1 MSRNLRALAVMMSL
15 TSMTFGQVLYN
26 VSGTVLLED
35 SVGVGTHENVKIK
48 FYNLPSMVVEDSTVS
63 QNSGAYSINVSPG
76 YYLVEWTKDGYVP
89 WELGG
94 LSLAASTVLDE
105 VTLIPGEV
113 MEVSGDVS
121 GTWTTSFVYYV
132 MGDITVPGGDS
143 LTINP
148 GVRVKFSEGTGLTC
162 YGKLKALG
170 TADEHVL
177 FTSREPTPLP
187 GDWSYITLG
196 TSYNTLTYVDYEWA
210 TGGINAFGASGTL
223 IDHLTI
229 NGTLSLTASGMSF
242 SSSSSLTLTNN
253 YIAVAG
259 EKGIGAADATNSVI
273 SDNTIITPAYGI
285 NAPNCTSCEIDGNT
299 ITTGDNTTG
308 PGHGIYTPSSEQ
320 ITIINNQIVADEHGI
335 YAPGSFKTQIL
346 NNRITGRLNYNGIDF
361 TSSDSS
367 YIYRNNLHRT
377 FYNGDNGSWQ
387 YLING
392 DGSEGS
398 IIRRD
403 TLIYNSTR
411 TWSYEN
417 MFLRCEKA
425 IVDSNSFDITI
436 YGWNNYLIYDDNSS
450 DILENKIVIN
460 SDHNYEG
467 YVIRSGSSIVY
478 TNRIERNS
486 ITYDYMGD
494 NRTQYAIWTQNN
506 TIVRNNSISADYLQR
521 AIYVMSNCVVDSNT
535 ITGDYD
541 QQGLIYIAGDT
552 VSVHDNTIN
561 QIGTGT
567 VIYSQGNNAVSIY
580 DNEFQQSGSA
590 RWISFDNTEAD
601 VHHNTVSLNTG
612 RGVEFFNQSGGS
624 IYNNTLISSG
634 TGDYGIFLTNQT
646 AVPIYN
652 NIVQGFMNG
661 IYAENTI
668 QNYNLDH
675 NNLYEIEGSLFSGSA
690 IPPLAGQMIDQ
701 NANGDV
707 SDIYANI
714 SFNPQFVDVANDDY
728 DLVITSPCINAGTDN
743 LSDPDGTVSDTGANY
758 HFIYIVIN
766 HTPLQST
773 IDTNGPYT
781 VEAQVV
787 STISA
792 ALDVSLFYST
802 DGGTNFSEVV
812 MNPGANDSWSSS
824 IPGQPLN
831 TTIHYYLEA
840 NDGSH
845 QVSSPFNIENE
856 VYSFYVTLFS
866 QFANLGGSS
875 DTFGDIDISWSIPVP
890 MVGTLEGLKLYRS
903 MSSNVS
909 LTPGNL
915 YQEFASDVT
924 SFTDT
929 NVDEGDTYYYRMT
942 GLVVQGTDTTESVVS
957 SEISVISDNA
967 TVVRVRGIASLQN
980 QSDYSG
986 TKVYFEKTSVSAVTD
1001 SVYTNAD
1008 GYYDIVLVTGIYNAH
1023 FTHDGYQPLLLG
1035 HQFFSANAYLDTL
1048 TLVPGGVV
1056 SLSGNVSGTFTSN
1069 NLYFVDGNISV
1080 PSGDSLVI
1088 EAGTQVLFRGNFTIT
1103 ANGPLFINGTP
1114 ANKVIFSSRMPVPA
1128 VGDWVSITL
1137 NAGANGSV
1145 IKNAIYKYATDGFI
1159 CNNLNQLTIWGC
1171 EVNTL
1176 AINARAI
1183 TLNNCENVD
1192 IRYNT
1197 LSTPGDWVIYKY
1209 SSDEYNWDNSG
1220 VFIANTIN
1228 AANSG
1233 MYIRYFHNLQ
1243 VDSNQVHVT
1252 GIGIQTDYSQNM
1264 LCRGNSIDGIHSI
1277 GFHAYNCNEAIFTS
1291 NDVQYAHDHGY
1302 YLAESDNL
1310 NFTQNSFYFS
1320 GNYDDVFGV
1329 YGDGSDNSLLDNNV
1343 IIFSDSLGQN
1353 HYWYGFNYF
1362 RNALFR
1368 KNHVEIWKS
1377 GNSYNSGFRE
1387 VQNSYFENNYVLLQ
1401 SHGGDENRRT
1411 AFSGNG
1417 NTSVNDT
1424 LILGYETQG
1433 YCGND
1438 WTIQGA
1444 IIQSTTNN
1452 NNYPAIECRGGVL
1465 NVDDVTITGTREGI
1479 YGTGVG
1485 GHIRNTLIDVY
1496 GSTYGVKIEN
1506 NSTMSLYKNT
1516 ITGNSAGTGI
1526 WSTTNAMVTTNSNIV
1541 EGFATGMNAQSQNA
1555 IQTSLF
1561 HGNTT
1566 NFIGPELPPEVGQ
1579 IVTVNANA
1587 DPSDIYGN
1595 IFLNPEFVNLGS
1607 GNYQLQ
1613 PSSPAINAG
1622 DMDSLDLDGTVAD
1635 IGVYFYNFGYVPMD
1649 LVADST
1655 GNGYVALSWD
1665 IIASDSI
1672 QNYIPYYKLASS
1684 GTWLSSSNTSN
1695 SHTIITGLTNNVDY
1709 HFAVAV
1715 QYPAHESDRSAT
1727 ITVKPG
1733 LSQLVLSTDYIVSHR
1748 DVGETVVESFDM
1760 SNPGNRDLVWSLAG
1774 SGAFDAYSGIVS
1786 PAGSVTVHDTL
1797 VSYSN
1802 QVNAGA
1808 VLINTNDPE
1817 HFLDAVGILNIV
1829 GNYAAVP
1836 VDHFSPLTTGED
1848 SYWVAFTAAQLD
1860 GSSLQSGDEIGIF
1873 DGNTCVGGGMMTGQY
1888 PYVIQCFGYTAGDT
1902 LGVKI
1907 YDYDQAREIETNF
1920 TIVAGTFVF
1929 PASNVTA
1936 FAYGS
1941 ISASAYRS
1949 QMVQLNSG
1957 MFNLISVY
1965 DFPRYPDMW
1974 NVFGNNLDSL
1984 EIVYSDQGNAYIPNY
1999 GINTIGNYNLVDG
2012 YHVFTR
2018 DLNPQINVSGM
2029 PINPADYP
2037 ITIQPNR
2044 FNSIAYLHNESMPV
2058 SAAFSAITA
2067 SIEIVQDDVGGIYI
2081 PGLSVNTIGD
2091 MQPGKGYQVF
2101 SNESTNITLTYP
2113 DVTLAKNT
2121 PREANLASSAPEYY
2135 QTVPPTGLP
2144 YTVIVEELSLD
2155 GRIIA
2160 MHGEIAVFDGPICVG
2175 VSSFD
2180 SFPVIITTWGGSAD
2194 YGLAGFESG
2203 NEISYRAYI
2212 EDYGREIE
2220 IMGKGATFGDGG
2232 YAIEQLSAEP
2242 GIIPQSFY
2250 LGQNYPNPFNPQ
2262 TTISY
2267 GLEAASEVSLVV
2279 YDVRGREIWSKEM
2292 GEQIP
2297 GHYEVLWSG
2306 MNNDQIQVASGL
2318 YIYRIIA
2325 GNQFAAVRKMVL
2337 IR

>member
-1 MSRNLRALAVMMSL
+1 
-15 TSMTFGQVLYN
+15 
-26 VSGTVLLED
+26 
-35 SVGVGTHENVKIK
+35 
-48 FYNLPSMVVEDSTVS
+48 
-63 QNSGAYSINVSPG
+63 
-76 YYLVEWTKDGYVP
+76 
-89 WELGG
+89 
-94 LSLAASTVLDE
+94 
-105 VTLIPGEV
+105 
-113 MEVSGDVS
+113 
-121 GTWTTSFVYYV
+121 
-132 MGDITVPGGDS
+132 
-143 LTINP
+143 
-148 GVRVKFSEGTGLTC
+148 
-162 YGKLKALG
+162 
-170 TADEHVL
+170 
-177 FTSREPTPLP
+177 
-187 GDWSYITLG
+187 
-196 TSYNTLTYVDYEWA
+196 
-210 TGGINAFGASGTL
+210 
-223 IDHLTI
+223 
-229 NGTLSLTASGMSF
+229 
-242 SSSSSLTLTNN
+242 
-253 YIAVAG
+253 
-259 EKGIGAADATNSVI
+259 
-273 SDNTIITPAYGI
+273 
-285 NAPNCTSCEIDGNT
+285 
-299 ITTGDNTTG
+299 
-308 PGHGIYTPSSEQ
+308 
-320 ITIINNQIVADEHGI
+320 
-335 YAPGSFKTQIL
+335 
-346 NNRITGRLNYNGIDF
+346 
-361 TSSDSS
+361 
-367 YIYRNNLHRT
+367 
-377 FYNGDNGSWQ
+377 
-387 YLING
+387 
-392 DGSEGS
+392 
-398 IIRRD
+398 
-403 TLIYNSTR
+403 
-411 TWSYEN
+411 
-417 MFLRCEKA
+417 
-425 IVDSNSFDITI
+425 
-436 YGWNNYLIYDDNSS
+436 
-450 DILENKIVIN
+450 
-460 SDHNYEG
+460 
-467 YVIRSGSSIVY
+467 
-478 TNRIERNS
+478 
-486 ITYDYMGD
+486 
-494 NRTQYAIWTQNN
+494 
-506 TIVRNNSISADYLQR
+506 
-521 AIYVMSNCVVDSNT
+521 
-535 ITGDYD
+535 
-541 QQGLIYIAGDT
+541 
-552 VSVHDNTIN
+552 
-561 QIGTGT
+561 
-567 VIYSQGNNAVSIY
+567 
-580 DNEFQQSGSA
+580 
-590 RWISFDNTEAD
+590 
-601 VHHNTVSLNTG
+601 
-612 RGVEFFNQSGGS
+612 
-624 IYNNTLISSG
+624 
-634 TGDYGIFLTNQT
+634 
-646 AVPIYN
+646 
-652 NIVQGFMNG
+652 
-661 IYAENTI
+661 
-668 QNYNLDH
+668 
-675 NNLYEIEGSLFSGSA
+675 
-690 IPPLAGQMIDQ
+690 
-701 NANGDV
+701 
-707 SDIYANI
+707 
-714 SFNPQFVDVANDDY
+714 
-728 DLVITSPCINAGTDN
+728 
-743 LSDPDGTVSDTGANY
+743 
-758 HFIYIVIN
+758 
-766 HTPLQST
+766 
-773 IDTNGPYT
+773 
-781 VEAQVV
+781 
-787 STISA
+787 
-792 ALDVSLFYST
+792 
-802 DGGTNFSEVV
+802 
-812 MNPGANDSWSSS
+812 
-824 IPGQPLN
+824 
-831 TTIHYYLEA
+831 
-840 NDGSH
+840 
-845 QVSSPFNIENE
+845 
-856 VYSFYVTLFS
+856 
-866 QFANLGGSS
+866 
-875 DTFGDIDISWSIPVP
+875 
-890 MVGTLEGLKLYRS
+890 
-903 MSSNVS
+903 
-909 LTPGNL
+909 
-915 YQEFASDVT
+915 
-924 SFTDT
+924 
-929 NVDEGDTYYYRMT
+929 
-942 GLVVQGTDTTESVVS
+942 
-957 SEISVISDNA
+957 
-967 TVVRVRGIASLQN
+967 
-980 QSDYSG
+980 
-986 TKVYFEKTSVSAVTD
+986 
-1001 SVYTNAD
+1001 
-1008 GYYDIVLVTGIYNAH
+1008 
-1023 FTHDGYQPLLLG
+1023 
-1035 HQFFSANAYLDTL
+1035 
-1048 TLVPGGVV
+1048 
-1056 SLSGNVSGTFTSN
+1056 
-1069 NLYFVDGNISV
+1069 
-1080 PSGDSLVI
+1080 
-1088 EAGTQVLFRGNFTIT
+1088 
-1103 ANGPLFINGTP
+1103 
-1114 ANKVIFSSRMPVPA
+1114 
-1128 VGDWVSITL
+1128 
-1137 NAGANGSV
+1137 
-1145 IKNAIYKYATDGFI
+1145 
-1159 CNNLNQLTIWGC
+1159 
-1171 EVNTL
+1171 
-1176 AINARAI
+1176 
-1183 TLNNCENVD
+1183 
-1192 IRYNT
+1192 
-1197 LSTPGDWVIYKY
+1197 
-1209 SSDEYNWDNSG
+1209 
-1220 VFIANTIN
+1220 
-1228 AANSG
+1228 
-1233 MYIRYFHNLQ
+1233 
-1243 VDSNQVHVT
+1243 
-1252 GIGIQTDYSQNM
+1252 
-1264 LCRGNSIDGIHSI
+1264 
-1277 GFHAYNCNEAIFTS
+1277 
-1291 NDVQYAHDHGY
+1291 
-1302 YLAESDNL
+1302 
-1310 NFTQNSFYFS
+1310 
-1320 GNYDDVFGV
+1320 
-1329 YGDGSDNSLLDNNV
+1329 
-1343 IIFSDSLGQN
+1343 
-1353 HYWYGFNYF
+1353 
-1362 RNALFR
+1362 
-1368 KNHVEIWKS
+1368 
-1377 GNSYNSGFRE
+1377 
-1387 VQNSYFENNYVLLQ
+1387 
-1401 SHGGDENRRT
+1401 
-1411 AFSGNG
+1411 
-1417 NTSVNDT
+1417 
-1424 LILGYETQG
+1424 
-1433 YCGND
+1433 
-1438 WTIQGA
+1438 
-1444 IIQSTTNN
+1444 
-1452 NNYPAIECRGGVL
+1452 
-1465 NVDDVTITGTREGI
+1465 
-1479 YGTGVG
+1479 
-1485 GHIRNTLIDVY
+1485 
-1496 GSTYGVKIEN
+1496 
-1506 NSTMSLYKNT
+1506 
-1516 ITGNSAGTGI
+1516 
-1526 WSTTNAMVTTNSNIV
+1526 
-1541 EGFATGMNAQSQNA
+1541 
-1555 IQTSLF
+1555 
-1561 HGNTT
+1561 
-1566 NFIGPELPPEVGQ
+1566 
-1579 IVTVNANA
+1579 
-1587 DPSDIYGN
+1587 
-1595 IFLNPEFVNLGS
+1595 
-1607 GNYQLQ
+1607 
-1613 PSSPAINAG
+1613 
-1622 DMDSLDLDGTVAD
+1622 MDSLDLDGTVAD